1 MSLNLYESSKNS
13 LKIKCL
19 ENNEIW
25 KDYHEN
31 NHNDIQ
37 AFDIT
42 ILIFFFF
49 LNACHLQN
57 FTKLR
62 MENIAKLQDSLF
74 FMWVKKVT
82 IDH

>member
-25 KDYHEN
+25 KDHHEN

-37 AFDIT
+37 AFDII
-42 ILIFFFF
+42 ILIFFFSKCMSQKF
-49 LNACHLQN
+49 H
-57 FTKLR
+57 
-62 MENIAKLQDSLF
+62 
-74 FMWVKKVT
+74 
-82 IDH
+82 